1 MFELISKKVD
11 PSGEILWTYLAKLN
25 FPIELSFR
33 RATSGEIS
41 VYVASNGKRDLVK
54 VTRPI
59 ESLKAADFMVRIL
72 ADVASYY
79 FEKIVE
85 ENEKRIKRI
94 GGAV

>member
-11 PSGEILWTYLAKLN
+11 DSGEILWTYLAKLN
-25 FPIELSFR
+25 FPIELQFK

-41 VYVASNGKRDLVK
+41 VYVASNGGRDLVK

-59 ESLKAADFMVRIL
+59 ESLKAADFMVRLL
-72 ADVASYY
+72 ADIASYH

-85 ENEKRIKRI
+85 ENEKRI
-94 GGAV
+94 GGTV